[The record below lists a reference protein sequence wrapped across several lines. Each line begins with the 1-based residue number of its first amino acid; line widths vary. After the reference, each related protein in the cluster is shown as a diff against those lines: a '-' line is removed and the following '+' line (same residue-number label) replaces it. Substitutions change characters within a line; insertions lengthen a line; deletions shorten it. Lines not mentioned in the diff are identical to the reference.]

1 MRKIIFKRTTEC
13 PIITHLSSTA
23 NFIVV
28 FNPPK
33 FPPTSII
40 LNERDQFGI
49 KNKKDKISD
58 DDDDIEIDKKS
69 SSNSEI
75 DINNLIPRVDISN
88 QITEGLLNE
97 LSDKNWKV
105 DIIFYDI

>member
-1 MRKIIFKRTTEC
+1 MSLYLIIIFQHNGESP
-13 PIITHLSSTA
+13 PIPI
-23 NFIVV
+23 
-28 FNPPK
+28 
-33 FPPTSII
+33 
-40 LNERDQFGI
+40 RGI